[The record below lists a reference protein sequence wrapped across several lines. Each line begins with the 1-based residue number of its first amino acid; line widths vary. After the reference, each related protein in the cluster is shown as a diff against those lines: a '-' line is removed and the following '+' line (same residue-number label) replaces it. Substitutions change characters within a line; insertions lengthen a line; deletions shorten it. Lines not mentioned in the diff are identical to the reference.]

1 MKNIRK
7 EVVKM
12 ENISELL
19 YRYNPWW
26 EMDFELQG
34 IYERNI
40 IDPILD
46 KFDSKDIVILTGL
59 RRVGKTTV
67 FKLLIKKLLK
77 DKGINKNKIF
87 YISLDDYLLS
97 KKSIIE
103 IIDEYRRLH
112 KISFTEKI
120 FIFLD
125 EITYKKDY
133 EIQLKNLYDS
143 GIGKIF
149 ASSSSASVLRSGKT
163 CLTGRYSLI
172 ELLPLDFT
180 EYLSFKN
187 IKIPKS
193 DSSLIAEYFEDYM
206 KTGGIPE
213 YVLNEDIEYLKELVD
228 DIINK
233 DIAVYYNVKNIS
245 VLKDFFL
252 LLMERAGKQA
262 SLNKISKIL
271 GITPDSVRRYFDMFY
286 QSYLIYSVTRCG
298 KTNEKILSPKKVYA
312 ADLGI
317 KNLFT
322 GFRDIG
328 SIFENYVYMK
338 IKHFTPCYIYKEG
351 FEIDFLTSDHT
362 LIEVKY
368 NSKMDGKQKKI
379 FKSIECKKKIEIKN
393 VYDLNNYLRSIE
405 NRFSH

>member
-1 MKNIRK
+1 
-7 EVVKM
+7 M

-26 EMDFELQG
+26 ETDYKLQG
-34 IYERNI
+34 IYERNVVDLILNKLNSRDI
-40 IDPILD
+40 I
-46 KFDSKDIVILTGL
+46 ILTGL

-67 FKLLIKKLLK
+67 FKLLIKRLLE
-77 DKGINKNKIF
+77 DRGINQNKIF

-97 KKSIIE
+97 KKSIVG
-103 IIDEYRRLH
+103 IIDEYRRIH
-112 KISFTEKI
+112 RIPFSEKI

-143 GIGKIF
+143 GNVKIF
-149 ASSSSASVLRSGKT
+149 ASSSSASVLRNGKT
-163 CLTGRYSLI
+163 YLTGRYSLI
-172 ELLPLDFT
+172 ELLPLDFN
-180 EYLSFKN
+180 EYLGFKN
-187 IKIPKS
+187 IKIPKA
-193 DSSLIAEYFEDYM
+193 DSSLIPEYFEDYM

-213 YVLNEDIEYLKELVD
+213 YVIHKNIEYLKELVD

-271 GITPDSVRRYFDMFY
+271 GITPDSVRRYFNMFY
-286 QSYLIYSVTRCG
+286 QSYLIYPVSRCG

-317 KNLFT
+317 KTLFT

-338 IKHFTPCYIYKEG
+338 IKSLTPCYIYKEG

-368 NSKMDGKQKKI
+368 NSEMYGKQKKV
-379 FKSIECKKKIEIKN
+379 FKSIKCKKKVEIKN
-393 VYDLNNYLRSIE
+393 IFDLRNYLSSIE
-405 NRFSH
+405 

>member
-1 MKNIRK
+1 
-7 EVVKM
+7 
-12 ENISELL
+12 
-19 YRYNPWW
+19 
-26 EMDFELQG
+26 
-34 IYERNI
+34 
-40 IDPILD
+40 
-46 KFDSKDIVILTGL
+46 
-59 RRVGKTTV
+59 
-67 FKLLIKKLLK
+67 
-77 DKGINKNKIF
+77 
-87 YISLDDYLLS
+87 
-97 KKSIIE
+97 
-103 IIDEYRRLH
+103 
-112 KISFTEKI
+112 
-120 FIFLD
+120 
-125 EITYKKDY
+125 
-133 EIQLKNLYDS
+133 
-143 GIGKIF
+143 
-149 ASSSSASVLRSGKT
+149 
-163 CLTGRYSLI
+163 
-172 ELLPLDFT
+172 
-180 EYLSFKN
+180 
-187 IKIPKS
+187 
-193 DSSLIAEYFEDYM
+193 M

-286 QSYLIYSVTRCG
+286 QSYLIYSVPRCG

-338 IKHFTPCYIYKEG
+338 IKSLAPCYIYKEG
-351 FEIDFLTSDHT
+351 YEIDFLTSDHT

-368 NSKMDGKQKKI
+368 NSEMDAKQKII
-379 FKSIECKKKIEIKN
+379 FKSIKCKKKVEIKN
-393 VYDLNNYLRSIE
+393 IDDLNNYLRSIE
-405 NRFSH
+405 

>member
-1 MKNIRK
+1 
-7 EVVKM
+7 M
-12 ENISELL
+12 ENIGELF

-26 EMDFELQG
+26 ETDYELLG

-40 IDPILD
+40 IDLILN
-46 KFDSKDIVILTGL
+46 KLNLRDIIILTGL

-67 FKLLIKKLLK
+67 FKLIIKKLLK
-77 DKGINKNKIF
+77 DRGINQNKIF

-97 KKSIIE
+97 KKSIVE
-103 IIDEYRRLH
+103 IIDEYRKIHR
-112 KISFTEKI
+112 ISFSEKI

-125 EITYKKDY
+125 EITYKKNY

-143 GIGKIF
+143 GNVKIF

-163 CLTGRYSLI
+163 YLTGRYSLI
-172 ELLPLDFT
+172 ELLPLDFN

-187 IKIPKS
+187 IKIPKA
-193 DSSLIAEYFEDYM
+193 DSSLIPEYFEDYM

-233 DIAVYYNVKNIS
+233 DIAVYYNVKNVSI
-245 VLKDFFL
+245 LKDLFL

-271 GITPDSVRRYFDMFY
+271 GITPDSVRRYFHMFY
-286 QSYLIYSVTRCG
+286 QSYLIYSVPRCG

-317 KNLFT
+317 KTLFT

-338 IKHFTPCYIYKEG
+338 IKGFAPCYIYKEG
-351 FEIDFLTSDHT
+351 FEIDFLTSNHT

-368 NSKMDGKQKKI
+368 NSDMNDKQKEI
-379 FKSIECKKKIEIKN
+379 FNSIKCKKKVEIKN

-405 NRFSH
+405 

>member
-1 MKNIRK
+1 
-7 EVVKM
+7 M
-12 ENISELL
+12 ENIGELL

-26 EMDFELQG
+26 EADYELQG
-34 IYERNI
+34 IYGRNVVDLILNKLNSRDI
-40 IDPILD
+40 I
-46 KFDSKDIVILTGL
+46 ILTGL

-67 FKLLIKKLLK
+67 FKLIITRLLK
-77 DKGINKNKIF
+77 DRGINKNKIF

-97 KKSIIE
+97 KKSIVE
-103 IIDEYRRLH
+103 IIDEYRRIH
-112 KISFTEKI
+112 RISFSDKI

-125 EITYKKDY
+125 EITYKKNY

-143 GIGKIF
+143 GNVKIF

-163 CLTGRYSLI
+163 YLTGRYSLI
-172 ELLPLDFT
+172 ELLPLDFN
-180 EYLSFKN
+180 EYLNFKN
-187 IKIPKS
+187 IKIPKA
-193 DSSLIAEYFEDYM
+193 DSSLIPEYFKDYM

-213 YVLNEDIEYLKELVD
+213 YVINEDIEYLKELVD

-233 DIAVYYNVKNIS
+233 DIAIYHNVKNVS

-286 QSYLIYSVTRCG
+286 QSYLIYSVPRCA

-317 KNLFT
+317 KTFFT
-322 GFRDIG
+322 GFKDTG
-328 SIFENYVYMK
+328 SIFENYVFMK
-338 IKHFTPCYIYKEG
+338 IKSFAPCYVYKKG
-351 FEIDFLTSDHT
+351 FEIDFLISNST

-368 NSKMDGKQKKI
+368 NSEMNDKQKKI
-379 FKSIECKKKIEIKN
+379 FKSIKCKKKVEIKN
-393 VYDLNNYLRSIE
+393 VYDLINYLKTIE
-405 NRFSH
+405 

>member
-1 MKNIRK
+1 
-7 EVVKM
+7 M

-26 EMDFELQG
+26 ETDYELQG
-34 IYERNI
+34 IYERNVF
-40 IDPILD
+40 DLILN
-46 KFDSKDIVILTGL
+46 KLNSKDIIILTGL

-67 FKLLIKKLLK
+67 FKLLIKRLLK
-77 DKGINKNKIF
+77 DIGINRNKIF

-97 KKSIIE
+97 KKSIVE
-103 IIDEYRRLH
+103 IIDEYRRIH
-112 KISFTEKI
+112 KISFSEKI
-120 FIFLD
+120 FVFLD

-133 EIQLKNLYDS
+133 EIQLKNLYDL
-143 GIGKIF
+143 GNIKIF
-149 ASSSSASVLRSGKT
+149 ASSSSASVLRSKKT
-163 CLTGRYSLI
+163 YLTGRYSLI
-172 ELLPLDFT
+172 ELLPLDFN

-187 IKIPKS
+187 IKIPKA
-193 DSSLIAEYFEDYM
+193 DSSLIPEYFEDYM

-213 YVLNEDIEYLKELVD
+213 YVINENIEYLKELVD

-245 VLKDFFL
+245 VLKDLFL

-286 QSYLIYSVTRCG
+286 QSFLIYSVPRCG

-317 KNLFT
+317 KTLFT

-338 IKHFTPCYIYKEG
+338 IKSLTPCYIYKEG
-351 FEIDFLTSDHT
+351 FEIDFLTSDNT

-368 NSKMDGKQKKI
+368 NSEMYGKQKEI
-379 FKSIECKKKIEIKN
+379 FESIKCKKKVEIKN
-393 VYDLNNYLRSIE
+393 VYDLENYLNYLRSIE
-405 NRFSH
+405 

>member
-1 MKNIRK
+1 
-7 EVVKM
+7 M

-26 EMDFELQG
+26 EMDYELQG

-40 IDPILD
+40 LDLILG
-46 KFDSKDIVILTGL
+46 KLDSKDIVILTGL

-67 FKLLIKKLLK
+67 FKLLIEKLLREK
-77 DKGINKNKIF
+77 DVNQNKIF

-97 KKSIIE
+97 KRSIIE
-103 IIDEYRRLH
+103 IIDEYRKIH
-112 KISFTEKI
+112 KISFNEKI
-120 FIFLD
+120 FVFLD

-143 GIGKIF
+143 GIVKIF

-163 CLTGRYSLI
+163 YLTGRYSLI
-172 ELLPLDFT
+172 ELLPLDFD

-193 DSSLIAEYFEDYM
+193 DSSLITEYFEDYM

-245 VLKDFFL
+245 VLKDLFL

-286 QSYLIYSVTRCG
+286 QSYLIYSVPRCG

-328 SIFENYVYMK
+328 SIFENYVFMK
-338 IKHFTPCYIYKEG
+338 IKSFTPCYIYKEG
-351 FEIDFLTSDHT
+351 FEIDFLTSDHS

-368 NSKMDGKQKKI
+368 NSEMGDKQKEI
-379 FKSIECKKKIEIKN
+379 FESIKCGKKVEIKN
-393 VYDLNNYLRSIE
+393 IYDLINYLRSI
-405 NRFSH
+405 